1 MSRPGVKHVG
11 AHPPNAL
18 VAAAAALLAAGL
30 LLLAVL
36 RADLLPAARPSRI
49 EPQRPRLKVFLA
61 ALPAEFNFRL
71 LKVRARPFPP
81 LRVLLPAPFHLPAPH
96 TCASPSPSATPRS
109 ALSLSRIDFPCHV
122 TPCHVCLQGEWMRD
136 HRVQLL
142 TQHGMPPAWDLTRP
156 AVNSASSPANPSDTL
171 ADMEA
176 RYWSKRRSHAL
187 VPAFP
192 AVPFAAEHSAEYWL
206 TLSLLSGTP
215 SSVHL
220 VSHAR
225 DADVVFLPVFSS
237 LLAFSFNATPTNP
250 AALLLAL
257 KPPDGTPEVSGA
269 PSAAAAGEGL
279 APVFMKPHLS
289 EEFSHL
295 LDSLTKW
302 LHVLTASSSNSGGGR
317 AGVQPRVVLPVSMP
331 RALPAFHALLPS
343 LCTLTTD
350 FSFSPLQDVNFMKDV
365 IIPYAPIVEP
375 YLDDPGRWSDRTTLL
390 YFRGSTEVFNNGR
403 ELRRS
408 LAKLFSAPQWRQ
420 GVVFEAVERRDESEV
435 TVEDVQAMQHA
446 MRRSLFCLVPEV
458 SSSRLFNAM
467 VSGCI
472 PVVVSDSILV
482 PFKDL
487 TSYSSPPS
495 CTNAGNT
502 VSSSRLFNAM
512 VSGCI
517 PVVVSDSI
525 LLPFEDLI
533 DYTRFALFMPSH
545 LATRSGY
552 LASVLRLE
560 ESKWRAMWQE
570 LRQVQRH
577 FIFGSPAAEGG
588 AEDMVWQA
596 LLRKQAREAAARER
610 AAWQGGHVGTEGSE
624 GGGIQGG
631 GNKGGGNQ
639 GGREVTGGGGAGGD
653 GAGAGA
659 GGGEVGGMD
668 ESMLPEFMVRRH
680 RMMTG
685 MLAAVGLNGSAWRVR
700 ERGDFIARQMAE
712 ERRDAGRSRR
722 D

>member
-1 MSRPGVKHVG
+1 
-11 AHPPNAL
+11 
-18 VAAAAALLAAGL
+18 
-30 LLLAVL
+30 
-36 RADLLPAARPSRI
+36 
-49 EPQRPRLKVFLA
+49 
-61 ALPAEFNFRL
+61 
-71 LKVRARPFPP
+71 
-81 LRVLLPAPFHLPAPH
+81 
-96 TCASPSPSATPRS
+96 
-109 ALSLSRIDFPCHV
+109 
-122 TPCHVCLQGEWMRD
+122 
-136 HRVQLL
+136 
-142 TQHGMPPAWDLTRP
+142 MPPAWDLTRP
-156 AVNSASSPANPSDTL
+156 AANSASPPSNPSDTL
-171 ADMEA
+171 ADVEA

-206 TLSLLSGTP
+206 TLSLLSGTAP
-215 SSVHL
+215 SVHL

-257 KPPDGTPEVSGA
+257 KPPDGTPDGSGVHDV
-269 PSAAAAGEGL
+269 AAAGRL

-302 LHVLTASSSNSGGGR
+302 LHALTASISSSISSGGK
-317 AGVQPRVVLPVSMP
+317 AVAQPRVVLPVSMP
-331 RALPAFHALLPS
+331 RALPAFHGLLPS

-350 FSFSPLQDVNFMKDV
+350 FSFSPLQDLNFMKDV
-365 IIPYAPIVEP
+365 IVPYAPLVEP
-375 YLDDPGRWSDRTTLL
+375 YPDDPGRWSDRTTLL

-408 LAKLFSAPQWRQ
+408 LAKLFEVPQWKQ
-420 GVVFEAVERRDESEV
+420 GVVFEAVERGDETEV

-446 MRRSLFCLVPEV
+446 MRHSRFCLVPE
-458 SSSRLFNAM
+458 
-467 VSGCI
+467 
-472 PVVVSDSILV
+472 
-482 PFKDL
+482 
-487 TSYSSPPS
+487 
-495 CTNAGNT
+495 GNT

-533 DYTRFALFMPSH
+533 DFTRFALFVPSH

-552 LASVLRLE
+552 LASVLRLD
-560 ESKWRAMWQE
+560 ESKWRAMWGE

-577 FIFGSPAAEGG
+577 FIFGSPAVEGG

-610 AAWQGGHVGTEGSE
+610 AA
-624 GGGIQGG
+624 
-631 GNKGGGNQ
+631 
-639 GGREVTGGGGAGGD
+639 
-653 GAGAGA
+653 
-659 GGGEVGGMD
+659 
-668 ESMLPEFMVRRH
+668 
-680 RMMTG
+680 MMTG

-700 ERGDFIARQMAE
+700 ERGDFTARQMAE
-712 ERRDAGRSRR
+712 ERKGAARNRR

>member
-1 MSRPGVKHVG
+1 MSRPGVKQLG

-36 RADLLPAARPSRI
+36 RADVLPAARPSRY

-71 LKVRARPFPP
+71 LK
-81 LRVLLPAPFHLPAPH
+81 
-96 TCASPSPSATPRS
+96 
-109 ALSLSRIDFPCHV
+109 
-122 TPCHVCLQGEWMRD
+122 GEWMRD

-142 TQHGMPPAWDLTRP
+142 TQHGMPPEWDLTRP
-156 AVNSASSPANPSDTL
+156 AANSASPPANPSDTL
-171 ADMEA
+171 ADVEA

-187 VPAFP
+187 VPSFP

-206 TLSLLSGTP
+206 TLSLLSGTAP
-215 SSVHL
+215 SVHL

-237 LLAFSFNATPTNP
+237 LLAFSFNATPTNL

-257 KPPDGTPEVSGA
+257 KPPDGTPEGSGA
-269 PSAAAAGEGL
+269 HDVAAAAGRL

-289 EEFSHL
+289 EEFSRL

-302 LHVLTASSSNSGGGR
+302 LHVLTASSSISGGGR

-365 IIPYAPIVEP
+365 VIPYAPTVEP

-408 LAKLFSAPQWRQ
+408 LARLFEAPQWKQ
-420 GVVFEAVERRDESEV
+420 GVVFEPVERRDESEV
-435 TVEDVQAMQHA
+435 TVEDAQAMQHA
-446 MRRSLFCLVPEV
+446 MRCSRFCLVPE
-458 SSSRLFNAM
+458 
-467 VSGCI
+467 
-472 PVVVSDSILV
+472 
-482 PFKDL
+482 
-487 TSYSSPPS
+487 
-495 CTNAGNT
+495 GNT

-533 DYTRFALFMPSH
+533 DFTRFALFVPSH

-552 LASVLRLE
+552 LASVLRLG
-560 ESKWRAMWQE
+560 ESKWRAMWEE

-577 FIFGSPAAEGG
+577 FIFGSPAVEGG
-588 AEDMVWQA
+588 AEDMVWQT

-610 AAWQGGHVGTEGSE
+610 AAWQGGHMGTGE
-624 GGGIQGG
+624 
-631 GNKGGGNQ
+631 GGNQ
-639 GGREVTGGGGAGGD
+639 GGGEVTKGGVSGGGGAGG
-653 GAGAGA
+653 GGA

-685 MLAAVGLNGSAWRVR
+685 MLAAVGLNSSAWRVR
-700 ERGDFIARQMAE
+700 ERGDFTARQME
-712 ERRDAGRSRR
+712 EDRTGAARNRRE
-722 D
+722 

>member
-1 MSRPGVKHVG
+1 MSRPGVKQLG

-36 RADLLPAARPSRI
+36 RADVLPAARPSRY

-71 LKVRARPFPP
+71 LKVRALPSPFFPLPLPPRLIPGPLPP
-81 LRVLLPAPFHLPAPH
+81 LPPH
-96 TCASPSPSATPRS
+96 PPS
-109 ALSLSRIDFPCHV
+109 ALSLSAL
-122 TPCHVCLQGEWMRD
+122 TPYLQGEWMRD

-142 TQHGMPPAWDLTRP
+142 TQHGMPPEWDLTRP
-156 AVNSASSPANPSDTL
+156 AANSASPPANPSDTL
-171 ADMEA
+171 ADVEA

-192 AVPFAAEHSAEYWL
+192 AVPFAAEHSTEYWL
-206 TLSLLSGTP
+206 TLSLLSGTAP
-215 SSVHL
+215 SVHL

-257 KPPDGTPEVSGA
+257 KPPDGTPEGSGA
-269 PSAAAAGEGL
+269 HDVAAAGRL

-302 LHVLTASSSNSGGGR
+302 LHALTASISSSISSGGK
-317 AGVQPRVVLPVSMP
+317 AVAQPRVVLPVSMP
-331 RALPAFHALLPS
+331 RALPAFHGLLPS

-350 FSFSPLQDVNFMKDV
+350 FSFSPLQDLNFMKDV
-365 IIPYAPIVEP
+365 IVPYAPLVEP
-375 YLDDPGRWSDRTTLL
+375 YPDDPGRWSDRTTLL

-408 LAKLFSAPQWRQ
+408 LAKLFEAPQWKQ
-420 GVVFEAVERRDESEV
+420 GVVFEAVERGDETEV

-446 MRRSLFCLVPEV
+446 MRHSRFCLVPE
-458 SSSRLFNAM
+458 
-467 VSGCI
+467 
-472 PVVVSDSILV
+472 
-482 PFKDL
+482 
-487 TSYSSPPS
+487 
-495 CTNAGNT
+495 GNT

-533 DYTRFALFMPSH
+533 DFTRFALFVPSH

-552 LASVLRLE
+552 LASVLRLD
-560 ESKWRAMWQE
+560 ESKWRAMWGE

-577 FIFGSPAAEGG
+577 FIFGSPAVEGG

-610 AAWQGGHVGTEGSE
+610 AAWQGGH
-624 GGGIQGG
+624 
-631 GNKGGGNQ
+631 
-639 GGREVTGGGGAGGD
+639 
-653 GAGAGA
+653 
-659 GGGEVGGMD
+659 
-668 ESMLPEFMVRRH
+668 FMVRRH

-700 ERGDFIARQMAE
+700 ERGDFTARQMAE
-712 ERRDAGRSRR
+712 ERKGAARNRR

>member
-36 RADLLPAARPSRI
+36 HADLLPAARPSRI

-171 ADMEA
+171 ADVEA

-350 FSFSPLQDVNFMKDV
+350 FSFSPLQ
-365 IIPYAPIVEP
+365 
-375 YLDDPGRWSDRTTLL
+375 
-390 YFRGSTEVFNNGR
+390 
-403 ELRRS
+403 
-408 LAKLFSAPQWRQ
+408 WRQ

-446 MRRSLFCLVPEV
+446 MRRSLFCLVPE
-458 SSSRLFNAM
+458 
-467 VSGCI
+467 
-472 PVVVSDSILV
+472 
-482 PFKDL
+482 
-487 TSYSSPPS
+487 
-495 CTNAGNT
+495 GNT

-659 GGGEVGGMD
+659 GGG
-668 ESMLPEFMVRRH
+668 
-680 RMMTG
+680 

-700 ERGDFIARQMAE
+700 ERGDFIAMQMAE

>member
-71 LKVRARPFPP
+71 LK
-81 LRVLLPAPFHLPAPH
+81 
-96 TCASPSPSATPRS
+96 
-109 ALSLSRIDFPCHV
+109 
-122 TPCHVCLQGEWMRD
+122 GEWMRD

-171 ADMEA
+171 ADVEA

-350 FSFSPLQDVNFMKDV
+350 FSFSPLQ
-365 IIPYAPIVEP
+365 
-375 YLDDPGRWSDRTTLL
+375 
-390 YFRGSTEVFNNGR
+390 
-403 ELRRS
+403 
-408 LAKLFSAPQWRQ
+408 WRQ

-446 MRRSLFCLVPEV
+446 MRRSLFCLVPE
-458 SSSRLFNAM
+458 
-467 VSGCI
+467 
-472 PVVVSDSILV
+472 
-482 PFKDL
+482 
-487 TSYSSPPS
+487 
-495 CTNAGNT
+495 GNT

-700 ERGDFIARQMAE
+700 ERGDFIAMQMAE

>member
-1 MSRPGVKHVG
+1 MSRPGVKQLG

-36 RADLLPAARPSRI
+36 RADVLPAAHPSRF

-61 ALPAEFNFRL
+61 ALPAAFNFRL
-71 LKVRARPFPP
+71 LKVRARAPSPLEESFPLPPPPFPR
-81 LRVLLPAPFHLPAPH
+81 LIPAPLAIPPTHPCSAVSLP
-96 TCASPSPSATPRS
+96 
-109 ALSLSRIDFPCHV
+109 LSNVSDIDFPCQSHDV
-122 TPCHVCLQGEWMRD
+122 VYVCLQGEWMRD

-156 AVNSASSPANPSDTL
+156 AADSASSATNPSDTL
-171 ADMEA
+171 ADVEA

-187 VPAFP
+187 VPSFP

-206 TLSLLSGTP
+206 TLSLLSGTAP
-215 SSVHL
+215 SVHL

-269 PSAAAAGEGL
+269 PDAAAAAGRL

-295 LDSLTKW
+295 LDNLAKW
-302 LHVLTASSSNSGGGR
+302 LHALTASVSGSTSSGGR
-317 AGVQPRVVLPVSMP
+317 ARAQPRVVLPVSMP

-408 LAKLFSAPQWRQ
+408 LAKLFEAPQWKQ

-446 MRRSLFCLVPEV
+446 MRRSRFCLVPE
-458 SSSRLFNAM
+458 
-467 VSGCI
+467 
-472 PVVVSDSILV
+472 
-482 PFKDL
+482 
-487 TSYSSPPS
+487 
-495 CTNAGNT
+495 GNT
-502 VSSSRLFNAM
+502 VSSSRLFNAV

-533 DYTRFALFMPSH
+533 DYSRFALFVPSH

-552 LASVLRLE
+552 LASVLRVD
-560 ESKWRAMWQE
+560 ESKWRAMWE
-570 LRQVQRH
+570 EMRQVQRH
-577 FIFGSPAAEGG
+577 FIFSSPAVEGG

-610 AAWQGGHVGTEGSE
+610 AAWQGGHVGTEG
-624 GGGIQGG
+624 G
-631 GNKGGGNQ
+631 GNQGGGNQ
-639 GGREVTGGGGAGGD
+639 GGGKVAGGGGAGRD
-653 GAGAGA
+653 GAGS
-659 GGGEVGGMD
+659 GGGEVGVMD

-685 MLAAVGLNGSAWRVR
+685 MLAAVGLNSSAWRVR
-700 ERGDFIARQMAE
+700 ERGDFTARQMAE
-712 ERRDAGRSRR
+712 ERIGGGRTRR

>member
-1 MSRPGVKHVG
+1 MSRPGVKHLG

-36 RADLLPAARPSRI
+36 RADVLPAARPSRS

-71 LKVRARPFPP
+71 LK
-81 LRVLLPAPFHLPAPH
+81 
-96 TCASPSPSATPRS
+96 
-109 ALSLSRIDFPCHV
+109 
-122 TPCHVCLQGEWMRD
+122 GEWMRD

-142 TQHGMPPAWDLTRP
+142 TQHGMPPAWDLTRSL
-156 AVNSASSPANPSDTL
+156 AESASSAANPSDTS
-171 ADMEA
+171 ADVEA

-187 VPAFP
+187 VPSFP

-206 TLSLLSGTP
+206 TLSLLSGTAP
-215 SSVHL
+215 SVRL

-257 KPPDGTPEVSGA
+257 KPPDRTPETSGA
-269 PSAAAAGEGL
+269 PDTAAAGRL

-295 LDSLTKW
+295 LDSLAKW
-302 LHVLTASSSNSGGGR
+302 LHVLTANVSSSSNGGGAR

-350 FSFSPLQDVNFMKDV
+350 FSFSPLQDVNFKKDV
-365 IIPYAPIVEP
+365 IIPYGSIVEP

-390 YFRGSTEVFNNGR
+390 YFHGSSEVFNNGR

-408 LAKLFSAPQWRQ
+408 LAKLFSAPQWKQ

-435 TVEDVQAMQHA
+435 TVEDVEAMQHA
-446 MRRSLFCLVPEV
+446 MRRSLFCLVPE
-458 SSSRLFNAM
+458 
-467 VSGCI
+467 
-472 PVVVSDSILV
+472 
-482 PFKDL
+482 
-487 TSYSSPPS
+487 
-495 CTNAGNT
+495 GNT
-502 VSSSRLFNAM
+502 VSSSRLFNAV

-533 DYTRFALFMPSH
+533 DFTRFALFLPSH

-552 LASVLRLE
+552 LASVLRLD
-560 ESKWRAMWQE
+560 ESKWRAMWEE

-577 FIFGSPAAEGG
+577 FIFGSPAVEGG

-596 LLRKQAREAAARER
+596 LLRKQTREAAARER
-610 AAWQGGHVGTEGSE
+610 AAWQGGHVGSE
-624 GGGIQGG
+624 
-631 GNKGGGNQ
+631 GGGNQ
-639 GGREVTGGGGAGGD
+639 GGGNQGKGEVARGGLSGGGWAGGGGAG
-653 GAGAGA
+653 A
-659 GGGEVGGMD
+659 GGDEVGGMD

-700 ERGDFIARQMAE
+700 ERGDFTARQMEE
-712 ERRDAGRSRR
+712 ERTGAGRNRR
-722 D
+722 E